1 MIKLTGI
8 LSMFLGVF
16 VLLAMAGSFYTIDE
30 GERGVKTR
38 YGKVVGAVE
47 PGLGFKIPF
56 VEDVDAFEVRT
67 TKTGY
72 ENVSA
77 LTHDQQKVTVDV
89 VVNYQVDPSA
99 VVEIYSTLGL
109 NYASRVINPAIID
122 ATKSVFGQYTAQRSV
137 HERAT
142 MAEEMTT
149 QLRTELSKYGMI
161 IHQVQIQDVD
171 FSPSYLHSIET
182 RMQAEIDVQK
192 KDQERQKE
200 AISADIKRIQADAT
214 AYDTLAQAKAEAE
227 SIEIRGK
234 ALNSN
239 PSLVSLIQAERWDGK
254 LPTTMP
260 PNATVP
266 FLNLGSK

>member
-1 MIKLTGI
+1 MLKLSGV
-8 LSMFLGVF
+8 LSIVVGLF

-47 PGLGFKIPF
+47 PGLGFKAPF
-56 VEDVDAFEVRT
+56 IENVDSFSVRT

-72 ENVSA
+72 ENISA
-77 LTHDQQKVTVDV
+77 LTNDQQKVSVDV
-89 VVNYQVDPSA
+89 VVNYQVDPAA
-99 VVEIYSTLGL
+99 VVEIYSTLGK
-109 NYASRVINPAIID
+109 NYAERVINPAILD
-122 ATKSVFGQYTAQRSV
+122 ATKGIFGHYTAQRSV
-137 HERAT
+137 HERAA
-142 MAEEMTT
+142 MADEMTE
-149 QLRTELSKYGMI
+149 QLKVELAKYGML

-171 FSPSYLHSIET
+171 FSATYLHSIEA
-182 RMQAEIDVQK
+182 RMEAEIAVQK

-200 AISADIKRIQADAT
+200 AISAEIKRIQADAT

-227 SIEIRGK
+227 SIDIRGK
-234 ALNSN
+234 ALKDN
-239 PSLVSLIQAERWDGK
+239 PSLVSLIQAEKWDGK

-266 FLNLGSK
+266 FLNLGGK